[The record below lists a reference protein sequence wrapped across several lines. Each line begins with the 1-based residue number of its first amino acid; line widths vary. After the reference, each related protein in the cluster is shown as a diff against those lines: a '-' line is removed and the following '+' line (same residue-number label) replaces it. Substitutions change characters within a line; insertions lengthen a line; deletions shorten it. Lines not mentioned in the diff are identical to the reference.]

1 MSFNVDDPLAGILS
15 DGSDDSFFDDDIL
28 GKKKPAKKNTTAV
41 DKKSALFD
49 LDDKTEPKLHDIVPK
64 RIEAPEAVTKVPIKT
79 EFSEKNKPDNQLLKP
94 STSFKLSAN
103 ADTKRN
109 DLSLSKDLHEVTDIK
124 KSPFK
129 SKIGTSNEKID
140 ILDDILGSKK
150 SNMDQTDKRKGSQSI
165 LDDILGKP
173 TKDSS
178 QVKSAT
184 IKNQQYNLDNILSK
198 NDSKETLSSKKQS
211 KQPLP
216 VPSNENVQQKKTKS
230 SEDWLGIFQEENEE
244 TEKDD
249 PDMPSWLGGSSSVKK
264 TTLEKRSKTE
274 SQKEV
279 EKEPDLPKPASR
291 NQSNEL
297 SGIKESTDLGSIKIS
312 SNLEKSNTFPNVEV
326 QNEEDVTTQG
336 AAVFLQQQEAQL
348 MVALQLKA
356 QDEKLAAMQLKQKE
370 AQRVHREATA
380 AQHAQLDAM
389 LQKQANHRLQMQAII
404 NAHQDRIA
412 QRIKALL
419 DSNET
424 GQDGDMI
431 GEDYDNGS
439 KDTESPRNK
448 EKKQLLQLIQSL
460 QENHDKEIDLMETS
474 YRKQLAFLEFS
485 LSQTEERMKEESDK
499 VVNFYM
505 EKINWLEEHH
515 GLYKKWTEENTSS
528 LIERHNDEKE
538 MLRQQHMENVK
549 VLQEHHTALMEN
561 IKNAVKQEQVL
572 MRDSAGFSSDIQELL
587 ANVRDNKIKCEHLVE
602 KVTTLSDKT
611 QSEAERSLQVRET
624 QINDMIQQLKKERE
638 YFEKEKSET
647 KDTIQTLEVRI
658 KQMTTTIEEDTAV
671 LKQKK
676 MEFEFE
682 KATFSKQTEFAK
694 NVLKKQDE
702 EMLKEELQ
710 REYKE
715 KISRIEEEKSKLLKD
730 SSLVAKEKAT
740 VQSLRMELEKTKAE
754 LEAQLEEMTEERS
767 KLVREKQDLHME
779 EQRIIAKSKDL
790 DLLTKAALEKQSQ
803 AEKKYSEAENQQRRY
818 EERMHKL
825 QEHIVSLNSREK
837 QIAKEKIVLSRERI
851 NLHNDWKQMEGK
863 QQCSLCRAIPRTPQY
878 NFDAAFSRSY
888 DAPASRDY
896 GEANM
901 SHAVSAIEQEMAHL
915 IGRSFALK
923 HDTAIEKRTDVRDNI
938 HSVHSDTVPSES
950 GAFKDYMDPKFMM
963 LRLDVQKVIHNLGDK
978 EGTTNN

>member
-28 GKKKPAKKNTTAV
+28 GKKKPAKKNITAV

-49 LDDKTEPKLHDIVPK
+49 LDDSTEPNIEPK
-64 RIEAPEAVTKVPIKT
+64 KIEASEALNKVPMKT
-79 EFSEKNKPDNQLLKP
+79 KFSEKNKLDNQQLKP
-94 STSFKLSAN
+94 SASFKLSAN
-103 ADTKRN
+103 ADSKRN
-109 DLSLSKDLHEVTDIK
+109 DLSLSKDLNEVTDIK
-124 KSPFK
+124 KSPYK

-150 SNMDQTDKRKGSQSI
+150 SNVEQTDKRKGSQSI

-173 TKDSS
+173 SKDST
-178 QVKSAT
+178 QVIKSAT
-184 IKNQQYNLDNILSK
+184 VKNQQYNIVSK
-198 NDSKETLSSKKQS
+198 NDSKDTLSSKKQS

-216 VPSNENVQQKKTKS
+216 VPTNENVEQKKAKS

-244 TEKDD
+244 TEKDNS
-249 PDMPSWLGGSSSVKK
+249 DMPSWLGGSSVKK

-274 SQKEV
+274 TQKAV
-279 EKEPDLPKPASR
+279 VKEPDLPKLAPT

-297 SGIKESTDLGSIKIS
+297 TDQKESTDLGSIKIS
-312 SNLEKSNTFPNVEV
+312 DNIEKTRILPNVEV
-326 QNEEDVTTQG
+326 QIEEDVAMQG

-356 QDEKLAAMQLKQKE
+356 QDEKLAEMQLKQKE
-370 AQRVHREATA
+370 AQRVHREAAA

-424 GQDGDMI
+424 GKDGDMNVD
-431 GEDYDNGS
+431 GNDNAS
-439 KDTESPRNK
+439 KDNSESPRNK

-474 YRKQLAFLEFS
+474 YRKQLAFLELS

-499 VVNFYM
+499 VLNYYM

-515 GLYKKWTEENTSS
+515 GLYKKWTEENTAS
-528 LIERHNDEKE
+528 LIERHNVEKE
-538 MLRQQHMENVK
+538 MLRQQHIENVK

-587 ANVRDNKIKCEHLVE
+587 ANVRENKLKCEQLVD
-602 KVTTLSDKT
+602 KVSTLNDKT
-611 QSEAERSLQVRET
+611 QTEVERSLQVRET

-647 KDTIQTLEVRI
+647 KDTIHTLEVRI
-658 KQMTTTIEEDTAV
+658 KQMTTMIEEDTAV
-671 LKQKK
+671 LRQKK

-702 EMLKEELQ
+702 EVKMLKEEIQ
-710 REYKE
+710 KEYKE
-715 KISRIEEEKSKLLKD
+715 KISLIEEEKSKLMKD

-754 LEAQLEEMTEERS
+754 LQAQLEEMSEERS
-767 KLVREKQDLHME
+767 KLGREKQDLHME
-779 EQRIIAKSKDL
+779 EQRIIAKGKDL

-825 QEHIVSLNSREK
+825 QEHIVSLNTREK
-837 QIAKEKIVLSRERI
+837 QIAKEKIALSRERI

-863 QQCSLCRAIPRTPQY
+863 QQCSLCRSIPRTPQY

-901 SHAVSAIEQEMAHL
+901 SNAVSAIEQEMAHL
-915 IGRSFALK
+915 MGRSFALK
-923 HDTAIEKRTDVRDNI
+923 HDTAIEQRMSTVRDNFD
-938 HSVHSDTVPSES
+938 SVHTDTVPSEP

-963 LRLDVQKVIHNLGDK
+963 LRLDVQKVIHNLGAK

>member
-28 GKKKPAKKNTTAV
+28 GKKKPAKKNITAV

-49 LDDKTEPKLHDIVPK
+49 LDDSTEPNIVPK
-64 RIEAPEAVTKVPIKT
+64 KIEASEALSKVPMKT
-79 EFSEKNKPDNQLLKP
+79 QFSEKNKLDNQQLKP
-94 STSFKLSAN
+94 SASFKLSAN
-103 ADTKRN
+103 ADSKRN
-109 DLSLSKDLHEVTDIK
+109 DLSLSKDLNEVTDIK
-124 KSPFK
+124 KSPYK

-150 SNMDQTDKRKGSQSI
+150 SNVEQTDKRKGSQSI

-173 TKDSS
+173 SKDST
-178 QVKSAT
+178 QVIKSAT
-184 IKNQQYNLDNILSK
+184 VKNQHYNIVSK
-198 NDSKETLSSKKQS
+198 NDSKDTLSSKKQS
-211 KQPLP
+211 KQLLS
-216 VPSNENVQQKKTKS
+216 VPTNENVEQKKIKS

-244 TEKDD
+244 TEKDNS
-249 PDMPSWLGGSSSVKK
+249 DMPSWLGGSSSVKK
-264 TTLEKRSKTE
+264 TTLEKRSKSET
-274 SQKEV
+274 QKAV
-279 EKEPDLPKPASR
+279 AKEPDLPKLADT

-297 SGIKESTDLGSIKIS
+297 PDLKESTDLGSIKIS
-312 SNLEKSNTFPNVEV
+312 DNIEKTRIFPNVEV
-326 QNEEDVTTQG
+326 QIEEDVATQG
-336 AAVFLQQQEAQL
+336 AAVFMQQQEAQL

-356 QDEKLAAMQLKQKE
+356 QDEKLAEMQLKQKE
-370 AQRVHREATA
+370 AQRVHREAAA

-424 GQDGDMI
+424 GKDGDMNVD
-431 GEDYDNGS
+431 GDDNAS
-439 KDTESPRNK
+439 KDNSESPRNK

-474 YRKQLAFLEFS
+474 YRKQLAFLELS

-499 VVNFYM
+499 VLNYYM

-515 GLYKKWTEENTSS
+515 GLYKKWTEENTAS
-528 LIERHNDEKE
+528 LIERHNVEKE
-538 MLRQQHMENVK
+538 MLRQQHIENVK

-587 ANVRDNKIKCEHLVE
+587 ANVRENKLKCEQLVD
-602 KVTTLSDKT
+602 KVSTLNYKT
-611 QSEAERSLQVRET
+611 QTEVERSLQVRET

-647 KDTIQTLEVRI
+647 KDTIHTLEVRI
-658 KQMTTTIEEDTAV
+658 KQMTTMIEEDTAV
-671 LKQKK
+671 LRQKK

-702 EMLKEELQ
+702 EVKMLKEEIQ
-710 REYKE
+710 KEYKD
-715 KISRIEEEKSKLLKD
+715 KISLIEEEKSKLMKD

-754 LEAQLEEMTEERS
+754 LQAQLEEMSEERS

-779 EQRIIAKSKDL
+779 EQRIIAKGKDL

-803 AEKKYSEAENQQRRY
+803 AEKKYSEAENQQRMY

-825 QEHIVSLNSREK
+825 QEHIVSLNTREK
-837 QIAKEKIVLSRERI
+837 QIAKEKIALSRERI

-863 QQCSLCRAIPRTPQY
+863 QQCSLCRSIPRTPQY

-901 SHAVSAIEQEMAHL
+901 SNAVSAIEQEMAHL
-915 IGRSFALK
+915 MGRSFALK
-923 HDTAIEKRTDVRDNI
+923 HDTAIEQRMSTD
-938 HSVHSDTVPSES
+938 
-950 GAFKDYMDPKFMM
+950 DYMDPKFMM
-963 LRLDVQKVIHNLGDK
+963 LRLDVQKVIHNLGGK
-978 EGTTNN
+978 EGSTNN